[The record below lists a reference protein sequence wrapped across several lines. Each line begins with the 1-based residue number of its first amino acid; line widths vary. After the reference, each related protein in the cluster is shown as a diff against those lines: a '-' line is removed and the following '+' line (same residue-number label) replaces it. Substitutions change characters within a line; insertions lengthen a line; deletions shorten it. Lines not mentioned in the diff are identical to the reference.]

1 MASRIICLQRIQT
14 RNLNGNC
21 PRTIGNPGNDT
32 GGWQANRTSTD
43 EVQQMA
49 CWPTTVRSNS
59 ATQQVDHHLKLQWA
73 FFIGNDAKVAR
84 ASALAD
90 VKDVLRVKLGVCHSD
105 GVEIIS
111 ADKLLVGSVG
121 GDVALQTGTTHHLH
135 VQLTSVAVGGDEK
148 AQLKWPLDAG
158 KSAKYG
164 SGGNEVAE
172 KDTERIVLVVS
183 EQGLADADQLLF
195 TQFGRQLTGGEANQ
209 GNVRQNSLVIDSS
222 NAQL

>member
-1 MASRIICLQRIQT
+1 MA
-14 RNLNGNC
+14 
-21 PRTIGNPGNDT
+21 
-32 GGWQANRTSTD
+32 W
-43 EVQQMA
+43 
-49 CWPTTVRSNS
+49 WPTTVRSNS
-59 ATQQVDHHLKLQWA
+59 ATQQIDHHLQLQWA
-73 FFIGNDAKVAR
+73 FSIGNDAKVAR

-90 VKDVLRVKLGVCHSD
+90 VKDVLRAKLGVSHSD
-105 GVEIIS
+105 GVEEVIS
-111 ADKLLVGSVG
+111 ADKLLVESVG